1 MEMVRPKTVAI
12 LSPGDMGHSV
22 GAVLRGGGLRV
33 VTCLAGRSDRTRALA
48 AAAGIEDLPDLEALV
63 SESDV
68 VLSIVAPAAA
78 EGLAER
84 LAAALRAT
92 GASPLVADCNAIAPQ
107 TVRRLGARIGAAGG
121 RFVDVGIIGNPPRPG
136 AAGPRFYAS
145 GPEADR
151 LVELNAHGLDVRAL
165 EGEVGRASALKMCY
179 AALTKG
185 LTALAT
191 ELLVAGRAMGLETPL
206 RAELQFSQDALLQ
219 WMARMLPTMPP
230 KARRWVGEMEE
241 IAATFEALG
250 MTPRILRGAADLY
263 RWVAVTR
270 LGGEVPEAR
279 TAGRTLE
286 EVTAAL
292 AAELNGPAPAP
303 G

>member
-1 MEMVRPKTVAI
+1 MSLGTVGI
-12 LSPGDMGHSV
+12 LSPGDMGHSI
-22 GAVLRGGGLRV
+22 GALLRQGGLRV
-33 VTCLAGRSDRTRALA
+33 VTCLAGRSPRTRALA
-48 AAAGIEDLPDLEALV
+48 AEAGIEDLPDLEILV

-78 EGLAER
+78 EELAGR

-92 GASPLVADCNAIAPQ
+92 GASPLVADCNAVAPQ
-107 TVRRLGARIGAAGG
+107 TVRRLGGRISAAGG

-136 AAGPRFYAS
+136 MAGPRFYAS
-145 GPEADR
+145 GAEAHR
-151 LVELNAHGLDVRAL
+151 LVDLNAHGLDVRPL
-165 EGEVGRASALKMCY
+165 DGEVGQASGLKMCY

-191 ELLVAGRAMGLETPL
+191 ELLVAGRAMGLEASL
-206 RAELQFSQDALLQ
+206 RAELQLSQGPLLQ
-219 WMARMLPTMPP
+219 WMERMLPTMPP
-230 KARRWVGEMEE
+230 KAWRWVGEMEE

-250 MTPRILRGAADLY
+250 MTPRLLQGAADLY
-263 RWVAVTR
+263 RWVTATR
-270 LGGEVPEAR
+270 LGREVPEVR

-286 EVTAAL
+286 EVAAAL
-292 AAELNGPAPAP
+292 TVELGDSAPTQ

>member
-1 MEMVRPKTVAI
+1 MSLETVGI

-22 GAVLRGGGLRV
+22 GAVLRQGGLRV

-48 AAAGIEDLPDLEALV
+48 AEAGIEDLPDLEVLV
-63 SESDV
+63 SECDL

-78 EGLAER
+78 EELAER

-92 GASPLVADCNAIAPQ
+92 GASPLVADCNALAPE
-107 TVRRLGARIGAAGG
+107 TVRRLGTTVGAAGG
-121 RFVDVGIIGNPPRPG
+121 RFLDVGIVGNPPRPG
-136 AAGPRFYAS
+136 TTGPRFYAS
-145 GPEADR
+145 GAEVDR
-151 LVELNAHGLDVRAL
+151 LLELVPRGLDVRPLGA
-165 EGEVGRASALKMCY
+165 EVGLASGLKMCY

-185 LTALAT
+185 LTALGT
-191 ELLVAGRAMGLETPL
+191 ELLVAGRAAGLEAPL
-206 RAELQFSQDALLQ
+206 RAELRLSQAPLLQ
-219 WMARMLPTMPP
+219 WMERMLPTMPP

-250 MTPRILRGAADLY
+250 MTPRILQGAADLY
-263 RWVAVTR
+263 RWVGATR
-270 LGGEVPEAR
+270 LGAEVPEAR
-279 TAGRTLE
+279 TAGRTLD

-292 AAELNGPAPAP
+292 AAELDDPTP